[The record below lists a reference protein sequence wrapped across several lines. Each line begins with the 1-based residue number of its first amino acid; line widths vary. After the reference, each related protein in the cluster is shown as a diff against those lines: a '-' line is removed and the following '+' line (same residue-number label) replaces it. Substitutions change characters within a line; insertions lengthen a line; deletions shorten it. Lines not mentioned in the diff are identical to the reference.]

1 MVTATANSVLTN
13 SWHSG
18 RNVDDYVYK
27 VYAQPSVKT
36 LKWDKNKEPKSILV
50 IALSWHFTDFSC
62 LFSDFITSPTDKPCG
77 TQQSLEICVYAI
89 CTGLCWRQV
98 DWCGSLWP
106 NCCQSPFTAHSFTH
120 WDQITNNSAN
130 LSCCWFL
137 VADQR
142 PVNTAEEAWWGQ
154 NNWTHCRPHAHHTS
168 DVFQ

>member
-62 LFSDFITSPTDKPCG
+62 LFSDFITLPTDKPCG
-77 TQQSLEICVYAI
+77 TQQSLEICVCNMHWFMLKTSWLMWLALTKLLPVPIY
-89 CTGLCWRQV
+89 CPQLY
-98 DWCGSLWP
+98 SLRS
-106 NCCQSPFTAHSFTH
+106 NYKQQCQPVMLLISGG
-120 WDQITNNSAN
+120 WSAASKHGRRSMMGTEQ
-130 LSCCWFL
+130 LDPL
-137 VADQR
+137 
-142 PVNTAEEAWWGQ
+142 
-154 NNWTHCRPHAHHTS
+154 
-168 DVFQ
+168 